1 MATKPENP
9 QRVLLVFWRNSRV
22 FGLAQLKARVPWRF
36 IHSLRD
42 ARFCVSTCRRNEKNA
57 AVTFGFTSIR
67 CAFSGNEMIF
77 HRMDGQFDGMR
88 ADQSRKDESR
98 LRRDR
103 CNSPLPGGD
112 YLVLR
117 SGSCPHEPWTTGQFF
132 RADTPS
138 AMQAS
143 GLAPTVSTKPYPSA
157 RGCILLPSFF
167 FLFTSF
173 PASRSYPRERA

>member
-9 QRVLLVFWRNSRV
+9 QRVLLVFWRNSWL
-22 FGLAQLKARVPWRF
+22 FGLVPLKARVPWRF

-57 AVTFGFTSIR
+57 AVTFGFTSIPWALR
-67 CAFSGNEMIF
+67 SKGEF
-77 HRMDGQFDGMR
+77 
-88 ADQSRKDESR
+88 R

-112 YLVLR
+112 CLVLR

-138 AMQAS
+138 AMQAPGS
-143 GLAPTVSTKPYPSA
+143 APTVSTKPYPSA
-157 RGCILLPSFF
+157 RGCILLPSSFL
-167 FLFTSF
+167 LFTSF